1 MTTYK
6 PHITDVKKGEVE
18 DIKRLFN
25 EYPVA
30 GIVNLENLPTLQLQR
45 IKKSLKGKIILKH
58 AKKRFMQIAF
68 DQLQDK
74 KNITE
79 LKEKL
84 KGVPAIIFTKEDP
97 FNLFKLLKK
106 SQSAAAA
113 KPGQEAP
120 EDLKFPAGPT
130 SFTPGP
136 MIGELGQ
143 LGLKTE
149 IVDGKI
155 HVGEEKVLV
164 KEGEIISAKIAELLA
179 KIGIEPM
186 KVGLNLTFTY
196 ENGEILGK
204 EVLGVDEE
212 EYIQNIKTAHSESLS
227 LALAIG
233 YATPET
239 VKLLVS
245 KGAREALALA
255 KEANIQ
261 TSETVKEQ
269 LAEAESAA
277 KAIEAQVPVTS
288 VEEKKEEKPA
298 EEPKHEPV
306 EEKKEEPKLVEE
318 SKPEETPAEEPKPES
333 KEEVKKES
341 KEKPKEETSEEKK
354 EEHLE
359 EKVEEAVEEET
370 KEEPVAQQQEETPKE
385 EVKEEPKQEQQPEK
399 EEVIT
404 NAPEEKLEEIRLKDT
419 IQMDEA
425 YRGGKKKGY
434 AILGAKQK
442 ASEGMRRKIA
452 LSFIPKP
459 SVDRR
464 DVVKLITQRIEPG
477 SKLNTDGAAIYKGI
491 DKYWPVNHTRDLHRK
506 FEFEHTSEIEG
517 TFGNYRTFVR
527 RMYHHHRSTNLE
539 KYVRE
544 FCFRFSSPEL
554 FKNPLFYL
562 TKSLRLEICC

>member
-1 MTTYK
+1 VTTYK
-6 PHITDVKKGEVE
+6 PHISDRKKGEVE

-68 DQLQDK
+68 DQLKDK
-74 KNITE
+74 SNITD
-79 LKEKL
+79 LKDKL

-97 FNLFKLLKK
+97 FSLFKLLKK

-143 LGLKTE
+143 LGMKTE

-155 HVGEEKVLV
+155 HVSEEKVLV
-164 KEGEIISAKIAELLA
+164 KEGAVISAKIAELLA

-212 EYIQNIKTAHSESLS
+212 EYIQNIKVAHSDAFN

-233 YATPET
+233 YTTPET
-239 VKLLVS
+239 VELLVC

-255 KEANIQ
+255 KKANLQ

-269 LAEAESAA
+269 LAEAEGAA
-277 KAIEAQVPVTS
+277 KAIKAQLPDMPI
-288 VEEKKEEKPA
+288 EEKKEEVKEESEVEEKPA
-298 EEPKHEPV
+298 EEPKPEPV
-306 EEKKEEPKLVEE
+306 EEQKKEEPKA
-318 SKPEETPAEEPKPES
+318 EETPTEQH
-333 KEEVKKES
+333 
-341 KEKPKEETSEEKK
+341 KEETSEEDDLK
-354 EEHLE
+354 

-370 KEEPVAQQQEETPKE
+370 KETPIE
-385 EVKEEPKQEQQPEK
+385 QPK
-399 EEVIT
+399 
-404 NAPEEKLEEIRLKDT
+404 
-419 IQMDEA
+419 
-425 YRGGKKKGY
+425 
-434 AILGAKQK
+434 
-442 ASEGMRRKIA
+442 
-452 LSFIPKP
+452 F
-459 SVDRR
+459 
-464 DVVKLITQRIEPG
+464 
-477 SKLNTDGAAIYKGI
+477 
-491 DKYWPVNHTRDLHRK
+491 
-506 FEFEHTSEIEG
+506 
-517 TFGNYRTFVR
+517 
-527 RMYHHHRSTNLE
+527 RSGENE
-539 KYVRE
+539 DD
-544 FCFRFSSPEL
+544 
-554 FKNPLFYL
+554 
-562 TKSLRLEICC
+562 

>member
-1 MTTYK
+1 MTEYK
-6 PHITDVKKGEVE
+6 PHINDRKKGEVE

-25 EYPVA
+25 EYPIA

-58 AKKRFMQIAF
+58 SKKRFMQIAF
-68 DQLQDK
+68 DQLPDK
-74 KNITE
+74 KNITD
-79 LKEKL
+79 LKDKL

-143 LGLKTE
+143 LGMKTE

-155 HVGEEKVLV
+155 HVSEEKVLV

-196 ENGEILGK
+196 EKGEILGK

-212 EYIQNIKTAHSESLS
+212 EYIQNIKVAHSDAFN

-233 YATPET
+233 YTTPET
-239 VKLLVS
+239 VELLVN

-269 LAEAESAA
+269 LAEAEAAA
-277 KAIEAQVPVTS
+277 KTIEAQVPD
-288 VEEKKEEKPA
+288 A
-298 EEPKHEPV
+298 
-306 EEKKEEPKLVEE
+306 L
-318 SKPEETPAEEPKPES
+318 A
-333 KEEVKKES
+333 
-341 KEKPKEETSEEKK
+341 EEKK

-359 EKVEEAVEEET
+359 EKVEEAIEEES
-370 KEEPVAQQQEETPKE
+370 KEEPAPEVKEEPKLEEPKLEEPKQEEIKE
-385 EVKEEPKQEQQPEK
+385 EVKEEQKD
-399 EEVIT
+399 VVT
-404 NAPEEKLEEIRLKDT
+404 NAPEEKLEETVKEEVEKTDEPEKKEPKTDEEVAQDVLRKLTGEKIKQEDANTKETKTDSSTRADESAPDMNKLINDLKD
-419 IQMDEA
+419 
-425 YRGGKKKGY
+425 KKSKG
-434 AILGAKQK
+434 
-442 ASEGMRRKIA
+442 
-452 LSFIPKP
+452 
-459 SVDRR
+459 
-464 DVVKLITQRIEPG
+464 
-477 SKLNTDGAAIYKGI
+477 
-491 DKYWPVNHTRDLHRK
+491 
-506 FEFEHTSEIEG
+506 EI
-517 TFGNYRTFVR
+517 
-527 RMYHHHRSTNLE
+527 
-539 KYVRE
+539 
-544 FCFRFSSPEL
+544 
-554 FKNPLFYL
+554 
-562 TKSLRLEICC
+562 